1 MNPETPEPAPR
12 WSLPVKQSRAQKTR
26 DRLLAAGF
34 KLLRKKNFD
43 ELSVADIARS
53 AGCAVGSF
61 YLRFADKDQYFLAIA
76 ETRRGQSRARLENW
90 YDGVTLANI
99 VGRAIERE
107 LDFVLEHP
115 NLWRA
120 ALKRGTTDPLF
131 WGEFRELGRLSVSR
145 FIETYSALIGRQVS
159 AAEAENIRFAFQVV
173 RGTVNNTLINQPGPL
188 RLDDPAFR
196 RQIERAF
203 RLVGDLEAKGKRAR

>member
-1 MNPETPEPAPR
+1 MNPDTPEPAPR

-43 ELSVADIARS
+43 ELSVADIAKS

-61 YLRFADKDQYFLAIA
+61 YLRFADKDQYFLAVA

-99 VGRAIERE
+99 VARAIERE

-131 WGEFRELGRLSVSR
+131 WEEFRELGRLSVSR
-145 FIETYSALIGRQVS
+145 FIDIYSALIGRPVS

-203 RLVGDLEAKGKRAR
+203 RLVGDIEAKGKRAR